1 MRLLIFICGV
11 RDLSVKTINIKVGN
25 MVCTSCEALITDA
38 ISELPGILEVKAS
51 YKKSSV
57 FVKFDDSA
65 CSYAKICSA
74 IEKAGYSIESDS
86 AKDNKSSD
94 KPSEYLSIIGVVLIA
109 FIIIRLS
116 QNSGAFD
123 MSSKLGAN
131 TTYFMLFVVGL
142 LTSLHC
148 VGMCGGI
155 MMSQSITTIAK
166 SKVDSI
172 KPSLKY
178 NLGRVISYTVLGG
191 IVGALGSVFSLTL
204 TTQAS
209 IAIIAGIFMVIMGFN
224 MAGFS
229 TFRGLAIKL
238 PWSKC
243 NSKGKE
249 STPFVVGLLNGFMP
263 CGPLQTMQLY
273 ALATGSPIKGALS
286 MFIFSIGTV
295 PLMLGFGLV
304 ANLMNQN
311 NTKKLMKLSGIIVV
325 VLGIV
330 MSNRGLTLL
339 GINLSPMALLSSKTT
354 SANVQIT
361 EENKAKVVN
370 GVQEVRITADASG
383 YNPNVVF
390 VQKGV
395 PTKLIVEGKTIT
407 SCNNEIVIPSMNKRQ
422 KLSKGETVIEF
433 TPGNEDINYSCW
445 MGMIR
450 GLIKVVDNLDTISQ
464 SDISAAQ
471 NAAPS
476 SNAAGCCGGGAASG
490 TAAQE
495 PTIYGTNISQVP
507 TERLIKKATVSGDIQ
522 SLTVKGVG
530 ADFEPLMV
538 VLNKGIN
545 AKIDFDLSKMDSP
558 DGEYTILDV
567 SYNKVTSF
575 KITNSKGEFEKLFQ
589 NPGTYLIL
597 NKDQLVLFFQVVD
610 DVNKA
615 DLEQLRREYIY

>member
-1 MRLLIFICGV
+1 
-11 RDLSVKTINIKVGN
+11 
-25 MVCTSCEALITDA
+25 MVCTSCEALITDG
-38 ISELPGILEVKAS
+38 IKELSGVLEVKAS

-57 FVKFDDSA
+57 FVRFDDSM

-74 IEKAGYSIESDS
+74 IEKAGYSIETELT
-86 AKDNKSSD
+86 KDIKSKD
-94 KPSEYLSIIGVVLIA
+94 KSSEYLSIIGVILIA

-123 MSSKLGAN
+123 MSSKLGEN

-166 SKVDSI
+166 SKAAAL
-172 KPSLKY
+172 KPSLLY
-178 NLGRVISYTVLGG
+178 NLGRVVSYTILGG

-229 TFRGLAIKL
+229 TFRGLTLKL
-238 PWSKC
+238 PWSRC
-243 NSKGKE
+243 NNKKNS

-273 ALATGSPIKGALS
+273 ALATGSAVKGALS
-286 MFIFSIGTV
+286 MFIFAVGTV
-295 PLMLGFGLV
+295 PLMLGFGLM
-304 ANLMNQN
+304 ANLMNGN

-325 VLGIV
+325 VLGII

-361 EENKAKVVN
+361 EENKAKLSN
-370 GVQEVRITADASG
+370 GVQEIRITADARG
-383 YNPNVVF
+383 YNPSVVF

-445 MGMIR
+445 MGMLR
-450 GLIKVVDNLDTISQ
+450 GLIKVVDNLDNISQ
-464 SDISAAQ
+464 SDISEAQ
-471 NAAPS
+471 NSAPAS
-476 SNAAGCCGGGAASG
+476 GAGGCCGGVGDVAAVE
-490 TAAQE
+490 E
-495 PTIYGTNISQVP
+495 PTIYGEKISQVP
-507 TERLIKKATVSGDIQ
+507 TERLIKKANITGNTQNLTITGSGI
-522 SLTVKGVG
+522 
-530 ADFEPLMV
+530 DFEPLIV

-545 AKIDFDLSKMDSP
+545 AKLNFDLSKMSSP
-558 DGEYTILDV
+558 DGEYIILDIN
-567 SYNKVTSF
+567 YNKVDSF
-575 KITNSKGEFEKLFQ
+575 TITNSKGQFEKLYE
-589 NPGTYLIL
+589 NPGTYLVL
-597 NKDQLVLFFQVVD
+597 NKDQTVLSFEIVD
-610 DVNKA
+610 DINTV
-615 DLEQLRREYIY
+615 DLDKLRSEYIY